1 MPGSLAADR
10 MACSDNATPFPRG
23 RQGKPRRRRSRRRA
37 LIGWGVSRRRR
48 LAGDGHAPELVQLDG
63 ELVGGV
69 PGLIALGDRLISR
82 GDRGLALSDC
92 HVALGG
98 EVAGGIDGLVALG
111 GERAGGTALRGLWS
125 ALGGELV
132 GGVPGLVALGDR
144 LISRGDRSL
153 TLGERGFALTD
164 GAVAL
169 VDRGVAPGHHGV
181 ALGDRRL
188 PLGQRR
194 VQRAT
199 ASSSILDC
207 RFLSLRGL
215 RALQFRVRRTLHP
228 PIAVSARTLR

>member
-1 MPGSLAADR
+1 MQGSLAADR
-10 MACSDNATPFPRG
+10 MACSDNAAPFPRG

-98 EVAGGIDGLVALG
+98 ELAGGID
-111 GERAGGTALRGLWS
+111 
-125 ALGGELV
+125 
-132 GGVPGLVALGDR
+132 GLVALGDR

-153 TLGERGFALTD
+153 TLGERGFALTY

-169 VDRGVAPGHHGV
+169 VDRGVALGHHGV

-194 VQRAT
+194 VQRAGELVDL
-199 ASSSILDC
+199 LDC

>member
-10 MACSDNATPFPRG
+10 MACSDNAAPFPRG

-69 PGLIALGDRLISR
+69 PGL
-82 GDRGLALSDC
+82 
-92 HVALGG
+92 
-98 EVAGGIDGLVALG
+98 
-111 GERAGGTALRGLWS
+111 
-125 ALGGELV
+125 
-132 GGVPGLVALGDR
+132 VALGDR

-153 TLGERGFALTD
+153 TLGERGFALTY

-194 VQRAT
+194 VQA
-199 ASSSILDC
+199 AGELVDLLDC